1 MSGVHG
7 AAIGHLVRRGLEVA
21 QARFSDPYVQT
32 LKDDAALYESTGD
45 EGKIHDYE
53 TLPVVITALLT
64 FLIVASIKYTVG
76 EVMAALTMI
85 ESPTTTA
92 IIEDKPP
99 AYTDGP
105 DAPVQKETPIY
116 TQAEADVEVTLV
128 PHAPITSKITTTA
141 AHLTKIGGF
150 RAKWRGLGISIVY
163 HFMHSIVSNFG
174 GAMLG
179 FGLLGR
185 ALVYVFTSIGL
196 ARVHMYWTHCMIAH
210 PVKERRVWRNF
221 VPRTQATPILLPAL
235 VVALAQQATI
245 ILPMAV
251 AYAVGIP
258 DIRPEHVMDAADKQ
272 NCHMLALAALRL
284 LAVPATLLF
293 VAFAILLP
301 ATVTLTRIEALLL
314 PEGRETIVPFDRQ
327 AIVGDIDMTARGSSK
342 KIFVSAWRSFD
353 RASRWRLVKLYVKM
367 VALQFSTAFVGL
379 HVIIAEMYLIGGD
392 RLAVFLKSAT
402 AQLRLEAMEAVERAN

>member
-1 MSGVHG
+1 
-7 AAIGHLVRRGLEVA
+7 
-21 QARFSDPYVQT
+21 
-32 LKDDAALYESTGD
+32 
-45 EGKIHDYE
+45 
-53 TLPVVITALLT
+53 
-64 FLIVASIKYTVG
+64 
-76 EVMAALTMI
+76 
-85 ESPTTTA
+85 
-92 IIEDKPP
+92 
-99 AYTDGP
+99 
-105 DAPVQKETPIY
+105 
-116 TQAEADVEVTLV
+116 
-128 PHAPITSKITTTA
+128 
-141 AHLTKIGGF
+141 
-150 RAKWRGLGISIVY
+150 
-163 HFMHSIVSNFG
+163 
-174 GAMLG
+174 
-179 FGLLGR
+179 
-185 ALVYVFTSIGL
+185 
-196 ARVHMYWTHCMIAH
+196 
-210 PVKERRVWRNF
+210 
-221 VPRTQATPILLPAL
+221 
-235 VVALAQQATI
+235 
-245 ILPMAV
+245 
-251 AYAVGIP
+251 
-258 DIRPEHVMDAADKQ
+258 MDAADKQ